1 MKRLYLTIDDKL
13 AKRKDTVCKQHKLT
27 WLDVIELGVEAA
39 EDVLREG
46 KKKAINSIKSGGKN
60 ESQN

>member
-46 KKKAINSIKSGGKN
+46 KKKAE
-60 ESQN
+60 ESLSK